1 MIAGIVATQGRVLV
15 HGAEPKACAA
25 KLVGMTKAMDAM
37 VRLEVLLGMNA
48 HSHRVYSSQT
58 MIFCKLWILGSSISN
73 QLIRTCILNF
83 QMILSNI
90 NVS

>member
-15 HGAEPKACAA
+15 HGAEPKVCAA

-48 HSHRVYSSQT
+48 HSHRVNHSQT
-58 MIFCKLWILGSSISN
+58 IIFCEL
-73 QLIRTCILNF
+73 F
-83 QMILSNI
+83 
-90 NVS
+90 

>member
-15 HGAEPKACAA
+15 HGVESKVCAA

-48 HSHRVYSSQT
+48 HSHRVNNSET
-58 MIFCKLWILGSSISN
+58 IIFCELWM
-73 QLIRTCILNF
+73 F
-83 QMILSNI
+83 FE
-90 NVS
+90 